1 MKNLFAFL
9 LLFSSLSV
17 FSQSQASENEKTSQ
31 AYMKADKELN
41 QVYQQILKEYKSDKV
56 FIASLKKAQQ
66 AWIAFRDAEVAANY
80 PAKNGMQ
87 AYGSAFPMC
96 WNLTLAELTKER
108 TAKLKVW
115 ITGIPE
121 GDVCN
126 GSVKVAK

>member
-1 MKNLFAFL
+1 MKNLFAFIL
-9 LLFSSLSV
+9 LLSSISV
-17 FSQSQASENEKTSQ
+17 FSQSQLAENEKASQ

-41 QVYQQILKEYKSDKV
+41 QVYQQILKEYKSDKS

-66 AWIAFRDAEVAANY
+66 AWIAFRDAEVAAIY
-80 PAKNGMQ
+80 PAKNGRE

-96 WNLTLAELTKER
+96 WNMTLEELTKER

-121 GDVCN
+121 GDMCS
-126 GSVKVAK
+126 GSVRMAK